1 MLAFSL
7 LFAIVCEFIAF
18 LSSVK
23 ANGDMTS
30 AATLICVFTSMGSI
44 LSITFAVV
52 LLLFRKKKNVDPS
65 VQITRPSYLITLD
78 KIALVCELLGFIYAK
93 LKIIAKI
100 TMEN

>member
-7 LFAIVCEFIAF
+7 LFAIVCEFIAL

-30 AATLICVFTSMGSI
+30 AATLISVFTSMGSI

-65 VQITRPSYLITLD
+65 VQITRPSYLIFMEKLRLIT
-78 KIALVCELLGFIYAK
+78 ALMAFI
-93 LKIIAKI
+93 LVNLSLIAKVI
-100 TMEN
+100 IGN